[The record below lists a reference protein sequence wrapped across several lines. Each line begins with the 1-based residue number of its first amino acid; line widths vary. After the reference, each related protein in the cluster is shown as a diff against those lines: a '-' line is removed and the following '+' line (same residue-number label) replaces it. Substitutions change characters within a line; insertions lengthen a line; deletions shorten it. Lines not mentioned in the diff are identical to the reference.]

1 MQNWAPEVWQSAL
14 IGLCI
19 GVFIGYLLLRFTKG
33 TVKKQIKTEAELEQV
48 KIQLNNQKRQLEQH
62 FAESAELLKNIA
74 QDYQKLYL
82 HLANSSTT
90 LLPELAQ
97 KELFSP
103 HLLATESISSQQDKP
118 KDNQPRDYSEG
129 SSGILKAEK

>member
-103 HLLATESISSQQDKP
+103 HLLATESISSQQDKS

>member
-103 HLLATESISSQQDKP
+103 HLLVMESISSQQDKP